1 MASSSY
7 ILINSLDLIP
17 CKYVKIGLFCVRAK
31 YYCPTE
37 SEKLERQML
46 GNFSLVKEFT
56 IWWSGIRDESCYCQK
71 TLVGIDDMRNFN
83 LSHFLCILWYIP
95 SINSM
100 TVKRNLQYAFSCLFS
115 KSHACFSKMIA
126 NFFASAWKLV

>member
-1 MASSSY
+1 MASSSS

-46 GNFSLVKEFT
+46 GNFSLV
-56 IWWSGIRDESCYCQK
+56 RDESCYCLK
-71 TLVGIDDMRNFN
+71 TLVGIYDLRNLN
-83 LSHFLCILWYIP
+83 LSHFLCILWYLP

>member
-1 MASSSY
+1 MASSSS

-71 TLVGIDDMRNFN
+71 TPRWYIWLEK
-83 LSHFLCILWYIP
+83 LQPSHFLCILWYLP

-126 NFFASAWKLV
+126 NVFASAWKLV